1 MPSPSS
7 DLIILITLVLDET
20 SSPAEGNTLN
30 PPVYRKIKVSSA
42 INLELLH
49 DKVIAPCFGW
59 TRNYHT
65 YYFRTADDVYY
76 TQKDTDAAD
85 ATAWLSRSLLP
96 QSEDPYAGPKRGLKP
111 ENATLGDIL
120 HDVGD
125 YCFYN
130 YDLGDGWIHR
140 LSVERV
146 LSVEES
152 DGSVAL
158 IEGAMRCPPEDGE
171 GCATYQEE
179 ILDLYNEQKKN
190 PHNVEN
196 ARRLAEAC
204 FKHRG
209 GVNVN
214 GSFRPG
220 EFNLLERKLALAEAL
235 GSRNSTRNSVK
246 TFAFP
251 MGSGLEMARI
261 GQISVVTKKQ
271 DDRFDHMGGF
281 ASFHETI
288 NVKPDPTDA
297 TLCNQCGNPHDLKA
311 CSRCHSAFYCSRDCQ
326 AVHWKAYHKK
336 KCKKEKV
343 AYEKYQDELERNK
356 PDPNRFGIRGETMFQ
371 KRYNPG
377 NLRFQV
383 GDEVECMIGP
393 EQWGTG
399 RIVRCLYREDDWPA
413 SKESAPYQIKLD
425 RKTADRV
432 GIPPQYALIYSDWDD
447 DIKIRKLPKAGMEYV
462 D

>member
-1 MPSPSS
+1 MPPSA
-7 DLIILITLVLDET
+7 DLIIQITLVLSE
-20 SSPAEGNTLN
+20 SSATQALN

-65 YYFRTADDVYY
+65 YYFRTAHDDDDDGVVYY
-76 TQKDTDAAD
+76 TQKDSDAAD
-85 ATAWLSRSLLP
+85 ATSWLSPSLL
-96 QSEDPYAGPKRGLKP
+96 SEDPYAGPKSGLKP
-111 ENATLGDIL
+111 ESATLGDL
-120 HDVGD
+120 LRNVGD

-140 LSVERV
+140 LTVEQV
-146 LSVEES
+146 VSVEES
-152 DGSVAL
+152 DGSVVL
-158 IEGAMRCPPEDGE
+158 IEGAMRCPPEDGG
-171 GCATYQEE
+171 GCQQYQEE
-179 ILDLYNEQKKN
+179 ILDLYKEQMEN
-190 PHNVEN
+190 PFNVEN
-196 ARRLAEAC
+196 ARELAEAC

-209 GVNVN
+209 GLNVN

-220 EFNLLERKLALAEAL
+220 DFDLLERKLALAEAL
-235 GSRNSTRNSVK
+235 SSRNSTRNSVK

-251 MGSGLEMARI
+251 IGNAFEQARI

-288 NVKPDPTDA
+288 NVKPDPLDA
-297 TLCNQCGNPHDLKA
+297 TLCNQCGNPNDLKA
-311 CSRCHSAFYCSRDCQ
+311 CSRCHSALYCSRDCQ
-326 AVHWKAYHKK
+326 ALHWKAGHKK
-336 KCKKEKV
+336 KCKKEMV
-343 AYEKYQDELERNK
+343 AYEKYQGELKRNK
-356 PDPNRFGIRGETMFQ
+356 ADPNRFGISGGTLLQ
-371 KRYNPG
+371 KRYTPG
-377 NLRFQV
+377 KLRFQV
-383 GDEVECMIGP
+383 GDKVECMIGP

-399 RIVRCLYREDDWPA
+399 RIVRCLYREDDWPL

-447 DIKIRKLPKAGMEYV
+447 DIKVRKLPDGGMEYV

>member
-1 MPSPSS
+1 MPPPH
-7 DLIILITLVLDET
+7 DLIILITLVLNEH
-20 SSPAEGNTLN
+20 SAQNNTLN

-42 INLELLH
+42 INLELLN

-65 YYFRTADDVYY
+65 YYFRTANDTYY

-85 ATAWLSRSLLP
+85 ARSWLSPSLLP
-96 QSEDPYAGPKRGLKP
+96 QDPYAGPKRGLKP
-111 ENATLGDIL
+111 ENATLGDL
-120 HDVGD
+120 LKKVGD

-140 LSVERV
+140 LSVEKV
-146 LSVEES
+146 LSEEES
-152 DGSVAL
+152 DGGVVL
-158 IEGAMRCPPEDGE
+158 MEGAMRCPPEDGG
-171 GCATYQEE
+171 GCTRYQED
-179 ILDLYNEQKKN
+179 ILDLYCEQKKN
-190 PHNVEN
+190 PNNVEN
-196 ARRLAEAC
+196 ARELAEAC
-204 FKHRG
+204 FEHRG

-251 MGSGLEMARI
+251 ICNGLETAYI

-271 DDRFDHMGGF
+271 DDRFGGF
-281 ASFHETI
+281 ASFHETV
-288 NVKPDPTDA
+288 NVKPDPRDA
-297 TLCNQCGNPHDLKA
+297 TLCNQCGNPNDLKA
-311 CSRCHSAFYCSRDCQ
+311 CARCHSAFYCSRECQ
-326 AVHWKAYHKK
+326 ALHWKAGHKK
-336 KCKKEKV
+336 KCKKEMV
-343 AYEKYQDELERNK
+343 AYEKYQDELKRNK
-356 PDPNRFGIRGETMFQ
+356 ADPNRFGISGEVILQ
-371 KRYNPG
+371 RRYTPG
-377 NLRFQV
+377 KLRFKV
-383 GDEVECMIGP
+383 GDKVECMIGP

-399 RIVRCLYREDDWPA
+399 RIVRCLYREDGWPK

-432 GIPPQYALIYSDWDD
+432 GIPPKYEPLIYSDWDD
-447 DIKIRKLPKAGMEYV
+447 DIKVRKLPDAEMEYV